1 MLFSLI
7 VILISSVFCK
17 NQTYEIYWYSK
28 IKLDNFTTE
37 DNYYFTLDS
46 NYYTK
51 LQIFIYVNKTD
62 YSSNPDCFKIE
73 YFTNDYDY
81 KSIYINYDDHG
92 SLKTK
97 KESYKDHHLVYT
109 EYSPKNESAKEKE
122 YVCFKILSSKDIINP
137 VIRIENFTGG
147 ETPLIANIVFFVIIS
162 ICLVFCIIT
171 LIKTKACGNSD
182 DKYVIPANYAPLQA
196 EIQVAPN
203 QNNPQ

>member
-1 MLFSLI
+1 M
-7 VILISSVFCK
+7 
-17 NQTYEIYWYSK
+17 
-28 IKLDNFTTE
+28 
-37 DNYYFTLDS
+37 
-46 NYYTK
+46 
-51 LQIFIYVNKTD
+51 
-62 YSSNPDCFKIE
+62 
-73 YFTNDYDY
+73 
-81 KSIYINYDDHG
+81 
-92 SLKTK
+92 
-97 KESYKDHHLVYT
+97 YKDHHLFYA

-171 LIKTKACGNSD
+171 LIKTKACGNTD
-182 DKYVIPANYAPLQA
+182 DQYVIPANYAPLQA